1 MEGRAVAEV
10 QRQEDARPSPNSW
23 SWKTAAP
30 RGSMSRADS
39 SSGRPGAL
47 SQQLGPKEPRDTA
60 GNGGGYGP
68 PGKVNGLQFRAGS
81 ESEANPFS
89 T

>member
-1 MEGRAVAEV
+1 MTGVLSAMKNKRKQGWGSASERAWEERRQLSLWRGGTQVEGRAVAEV

-30 RGSMSRADS
+30 RGSMSGADS

-47 SQQLGPKEPRDTA
+47 SEQ
-60 GNGGGYGP
+60 
-68 PGKVNGLQFRAGS
+68 S
-81 ESEANPFS
+81 
-89 T
+89 